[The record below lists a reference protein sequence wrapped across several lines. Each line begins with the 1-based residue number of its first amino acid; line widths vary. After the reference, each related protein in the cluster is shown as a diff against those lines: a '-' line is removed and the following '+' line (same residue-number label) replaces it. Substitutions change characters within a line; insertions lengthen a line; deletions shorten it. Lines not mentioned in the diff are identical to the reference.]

1 VLQTS
6 TLRVLSSA
14 DLPSIWTLFD
24 RDPVANVFVAS
35 RVRAAGPERSR
46 LGGELWGHFV
56 EDTLVAACYYGAN
69 LVPVE
74 AGPASIELFAEQ
86 ALRRQRRCASLVGP
100 HEAVSRLWE
109 ILEPRWGPARE
120 VRPQQ
125 PVMVTSE
132 RARVPADPQVRRV
145 RMDELDILMPASTAM
160 FTEEV
165 GVSPV
170 EGDGGVG
177 YRARVAELIEA
188 GRAFARIE
196 DAEVVFKAEIGSVS
210 DLACQVQGVWVRPE
224 RRGHGLSVGGMAAVV
239 NTALAEVAPAV
250 SLYVNDYNLP
260 ARAAYRRV
268 GMSDAGMFMS
278 VLF

>member
-1 VLQTS
+1 
-6 TLRVLSSA
+6 
-14 DLPSIWTLFD
+14 
-24 RDPVANVFVAS
+24 
-35 RVRAAGPERSR
+35 
-46 LGGELWGHFV
+46 
-56 EDTLVAACYYGAN
+56 
-69 LVPVE
+69 
-74 AGPASIELFAEQ
+74 
-86 ALRRQRRCASLVGP
+86 
-100 HEAVSRLWE
+100 
-109 ILEPRWGPARE
+109 
-120 VRPQQ
+120 
-125 PVMVTSE
+125 
-132 RARVPADPQVRRV
+132 
-145 RMDELDILMPASTAM
+145 MDELDILMPASTAM

-188 GRAFARIE
+188 GRAVARIE